1 MKMNQ
6 KLLHKASVFFLATLL
21 LLTGCGIATYF
32 YVISAVTAGS
42 ESIDSVSGS
51 YAVSNYAEN
60 LSLITV
66 GGGPG
71 LLLCYTVTDSED
83 TPSSV
88 ATAFSSQYIR
98 NNNGIAVTND
108 LVLETTNNHVYQFS
122 DSTRTKF
129 RAPGYVALADNP
141 TNVDISFK
149 LQRAADSLDSS
160 LRILNLSVTNGSY
173 SLKGTG
179 ELRRYDGTSF
189 PMLAS
194 TILSDKESF
203 PDYQVSETPKETLYL
218 HVFAAMSIT
227 EGSFS
232 NIYWTQ
238 LTHLG
243 YIVLT

>member
-1 MKMNQ
+1 MKMIQ

-42 ESIDSVSGS
+42 DSIDSVSGS

-71 LLLCYTVTDSED
+71 LLLCYTVTDSAN
-83 TPSSV
+83 TPSSIS
-88 ATAFSSQYIR
+88 TAFSSQYIR

-108 LVLETTNNHVYQFS
+108 LVLESTSNHVYQFS
-122 DSTRTKF
+122 DSTGTKF
-129 RAPGYVALADNP
+129 RAPGYVLLADNP
-141 TNVDISFK
+141 TSVDISFK
-149 LQRAADSLDSS
+149 LQRAADSSDSS

-173 SLKGTG
+173 SMNGTG
-179 ELRRYDGTSF
+179 ELRRYNGTSF
-189 PMLAS
+189 PLQAS
-194 TILSDKESF
+194 TIIANPDSY
-203 PDYQVSETPKETLYL
+203 PDYQVSETSKTLYL

-238 LTHLG
+238 LVHLG
-243 YIVLT
+243 YIELT